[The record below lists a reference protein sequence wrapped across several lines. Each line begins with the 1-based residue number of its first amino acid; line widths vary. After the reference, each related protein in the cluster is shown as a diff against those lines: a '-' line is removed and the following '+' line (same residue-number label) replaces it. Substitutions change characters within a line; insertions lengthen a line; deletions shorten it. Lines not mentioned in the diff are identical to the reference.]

1 MTTRRRLI
9 ATGLALVAITGAAM
23 PAAASGTCAGDA
35 AAYTLSE
42 AARDA
47 TLTAYDSNGDGIIC
61 VLQEA
66 SPAAVPNTLPR
77 LPYRS
82 IPS

>member
-9 ATGLALVAITGAAM
+9 ATGLALVAITGSAA
-23 PAAASGTCAGDA
+23 PIAASGTCAGNA
-35 AAYTLSE
+35 ASYTLS
-42 AARDA
+42 AGPRDA

-66 SPAAVPNTLPR
+66 SPGAVPNAVPR